1 MSLNTSDFF
10 LRVADLIV
18 FINPNINFVSSV
30 FPKRLAKMQYKPEI
44 LPLLTQR
51 EKLPEIFDDNR
62 IPEDNNIEYV
72 TSHNSFS
79 SIEKV

>member
-1 MSLNTSDFF
+1 MIFF
-10 LRVADLIV
+10 KSCRFNS

-62 IPEDNNIEYV
+62 IPEATIEYV
-72 TSHNSFS
+72 NRTIHF
-79 SIEKV
+79 K